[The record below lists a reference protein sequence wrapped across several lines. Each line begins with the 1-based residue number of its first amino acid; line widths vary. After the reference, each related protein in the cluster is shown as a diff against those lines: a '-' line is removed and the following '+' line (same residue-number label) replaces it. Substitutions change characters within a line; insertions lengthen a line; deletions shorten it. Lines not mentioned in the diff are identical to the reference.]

1 MNTNM
6 SLEEIRSLVAAKKA
20 ERNSSMEQR
29 IEEIQLRTMY
39 KRLTDPATLEA
50 EAALAVV
57 TQTTD
62 LLKALISKC
71 VDITTQV
78 KVFNLKTNENRKWAP
93 RKILSYGNHMALV
106 TELLYGLQY
115 AAKEHKSLMLEVT
128 GLSED
133 LVESTISSLGSPA
146 YYSQQSQEIVEEIS
160 YNYNSLMQ
168 NLSVLEGV
176 LGVSL
181 NLVDLTEKKMETYF
195 TQQLNRAYQQEKE
208 VLKTTLVSSN
218 LINI

>member
-6 SLEEIRSLVAAKKA
+6 SLDEIRSLVAAKKA
-20 ERNSSMEQR
+20 ERNSTMAER
-29 IEEIQLRTMY
+29 IEEIQLRSMY

-50 EAALAVV
+50 EAALAIV

-62 LLKALISKC
+62 LLKALVSKC
-71 VDITTQV
+71 ADITTQV

-93 RKILSYGNHMALV
+93 RKILSYGNHMSLI

-115 AAKEHKSLMLEVT
+115 ASKEHKPLMLEAT
-128 GLSED
+128 GLSAD
-133 LVESTISSLGSPA
+133 LIESTISALGSPA
-146 YYSQQSQEIVEEIS
+146 YYSQQSQEVIEEIP

-208 VLKTTLVSSN
+208 TLKTTLISSN